1 MNKIV
6 LVLVHKLVDGKG
18 VPVVR
23 VIAFDAV
30 DEDGRSVVDILEAN
44 LDCPRGLRWLAVE
57 AERYGAPVVMQNAD
71 DIQISLDMFDTGR
84 ARKISSRVLR
94 ALEMM

>member
-1 MNKIV
+1 MNDIV
-6 LVLVHKLVDGKG
+6 LVVVHKLVDHKG

-23 VIAFDAV
+23 VIAFDAA
-30 DEDGRSVVDILEAN
+30 DEDGRSVHDILEAN
-44 LDCPRGLRWLAVE
+44 LDSPRGLRWLAAE
-57 AERYGAPVVMQNAD
+57 AERYGATVLMQNAA

-84 ARKISSRVLR
+84 ARKVSSRVLR